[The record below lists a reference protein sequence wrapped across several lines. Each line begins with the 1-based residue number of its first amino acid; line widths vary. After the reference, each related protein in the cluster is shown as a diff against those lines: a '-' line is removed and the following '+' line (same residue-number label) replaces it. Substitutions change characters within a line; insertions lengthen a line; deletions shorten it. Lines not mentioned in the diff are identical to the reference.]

1 MYPFKDFQ
9 EVPSAN
15 WVLEHP
21 PAQVLMWINE
31 VSQGLQSAP
40 PLFNWQGLAEISASR
55 ATYGDGSTSST
66 PILTGQKVHWRSMIT

>member
-1 MYPFKDFQ
+1 MEELMYPFKDFQ

-31 VSQGLQSAP
+31 VVKYP
-40 PLFNWQGLAEISASR
+40 KN
-55 ATYGDGSTSST
+55 
-66 PILTGQKVHWRSMIT
+66 